1 MEDNLQTQGH
11 LKNHFGFTLIEI
23 LLVLSIVLLTTSVIF
38 QITVTLSEKR
48 VVDQFF
54 QQLMLDIE
62 EMQARAI
69 ENEETI
75 FIQFNNDNRY
85 KALSVSS
92 GEVILEKSFPDKI
105 KLDIYSN
112 LKRFVISP
120 KGEVSHFGTI
130 RFETPYGRKNLI
142 IYIKEGRMRLVEQ

>member
-1 MEDNLQTQGH
+1 MQIQSH
-11 LKNHFGFTLIEI
+11 LKNHSGYTLIEI
-23 LLVLSIVLLTTSVIF
+23 LLVLSIVLLTTSAIF
-38 QITVTLSEKR
+38 QITLTLSEKR
-48 VVDQFF
+48 IIDQFF
-54 QQLMLDIE
+54 HQLILDIE

-85 KALSVSS
+85 RAQSVSS
-92 GEVILEKSFPDKI
+92 GEVLLEKNFPNNI
-105 KLDIYSN
+105 ELDIYSN

-130 RFETPYGRKNLI
+130 RFDTPDGGKNLI